1 MGTTTVWA
9 FKPLKELKNQ
19 TGFVACDS
27 ALAKKL
33 LGLGLVDDPRQGAN
47 MMRFITNEK
56 ATPYKTK
63 VMTPD
68 AGATEVASEEV
79 VAAKDPAE

>member
-9 FKPLKELKNQ
+9 FKPLTQLKNQ

-27 ALAKKL
+27 VLATKL
-33 LGLGLVDDPRQGAN
+33 LKDGSVDDPRQGAS
-47 MMRFITNEK
+47 MMRFITHEK

-68 AGATEVASEEV
+68 AGATEVAPEEV